1 MAKRAT
7 ASALLQAGR
16 KRPPR
21 TSPPEQPVIPPTP
34 AAVDESASQLVEQ
47 AASKRG
53 DWSTSELDV
62 QGASG
67 LVAEQTSEV
76 HAASTNRPNV
86 KSPGEP
92 VNQPDS
98 PPSDE
103 ATSQPVDT
111 LTDTDSESTREL
123 VAQPPA
129 PPTNTPNATS
139 PLVDQSATPP
149 GGESSSQQPMT
160 TTAIGATSTLAS
172 PPSGV
177 HGGELPSSPVVQSS
191 SELVPQESSN
201 DSVVSTTSR
210 PVDVSTTESVGQSPA
225 APAGRTT
232 SERDRSA
239 GMGGAAGSAG
249 MGGAAGGAARPGELS
264 TPRPDDD
271 SGDGR
276 PVAEMS
282 TASVVTEQP
291 RSAPQRPS
299 GTTPNR
305 KDAADPPAA
314 TSSLIAEAT
323 GKYERLTVFLTPA
336 QRQWLKRTGRQLPV
350 EGLSV
355 SDIVRLA
362 VNRLNADVATGL
374 PLLDELTRQAYGEA
388 ETMAGRRNRGLP
400 PA

>member
-21 TSPPEQPVIPPTP
+21 NSPPEQPVIPPTP
-34 AAVDESASQLVEQ
+34 PAVNESASQSVEQ

-62 QGASG
+62 QGSSG

-76 HAASTNRPNV
+76 HAASTSRLDD

-92 VNQPDS
+92 VNQHRRPS
-98 PPSDE
+98 SDE
-103 ATSQPVDT
+103 TTSQPVDT
-111 LTDTDSESTREL
+111 LTDANSHSTREL
-123 VAQPPA
+123 VAQPPTS
-129 PPTNTPNATS
+129 PTNTPKATS
-139 PLVDQSATPP
+139 PLGDQLATPP
-149 GGESSSQQPMT
+149 GDESSSQKPVT
-160 TTAIGATSTLAS
+160 KAAIGATSSLDG
-172 PPSGV
+172 PLSGV
-177 HGGELPSSPVVQSS
+177 HGVELPSPPVVQSS
-191 SELVPQESSN
+191 SELVTQESN
-201 DSVVSTTSR
+201 DPVVLTTSR
-210 PVDVSTTESVGQSPA
+210 PVDVSATESVGQSPA
-225 APAGRTT
+225 APADRTT

-239 GMGGAAGSAG
+239 VI
-249 MGGAAGGAARPGELS
+249 GGAAGGAARPGELS
-264 TPRPDDD
+264 PPRPDDD
-271 SGDGR
+271 SADGR

-291 RSAPQRPS
+291 RSAPKPPS
-299 GTTPNR
+299 RTTPDR
-305 KDAADPPAA
+305 KDAVDPPAA

-362 VNRLNADVATGL
+362 VNRLNADVAAGL

>member
-21 TSPPEQPVIPPTP
+21 NSPPEQPVIPPSP

-47 AASKRG
+47 AASRRG
-53 DWSTSELDV
+53 DWSTSELHV

-76 HAASTNRPNV
+76 HAASASALDD
-86 KSPGEP
+86 KSSGEP
-92 VNQPDS
+92 VNQYRRPS
-98 PPSDE
+98 SDE
-103 ATSQPVDT
+103 TTSQPVT
-111 LTDTDSESTREL
+111 LTDPNSQSTREL

-129 PPTNTPNATS
+129 SLTNTPKATS
-139 PLVDQSATPP
+139 ALVDQLATPP
-149 GGESSSQQPMT
+149 GDESSSQKPMT
-160 TTAIGATSTLAS
+160 NTGIGATSSLAG
-172 PPSGV
+172 PLSGV
-177 HGGELPSSPVVQSS
+177 HGVELPSSPVVQSS
-191 SELVPQESSN
+191 SELVTQESN
-201 DSVVSTTSR
+201 DPVVSTTGH

-225 APAGRTT
+225 APADRTT
-232 SERDRSA
+232 SERNRSA
-239 GMGGAAGSAG
+239 V
-249 MGGAAGGAARPGELS
+249 MGGAAGGAARPGELLP
-264 TPRPDDD
+264 PRPDDH
-271 SGDGR
+271 SADGR
-276 PVAEMS
+276 PVVEMS

-291 RSAPQRPS
+291 RSAPRPPS
-299 GTTPNR
+299 RTTPDR
-305 KDAADPPAA
+305 KDAVDPPAA

-362 VNRLNADVATGL
+362 VNRLNADVAAGL